1 MAKQPEPQNT
11 LQSQA
16 DQQPTAQSQADQRD
30 VVIANLIKQVE
41 NLTSIV
47 QNQTRGGIEEPTPVN
62 EYTCKVS
69 FYKDKP
75 ITAIGKVMTEH
86 RETGDVDVLPI
97 TVSGKGKDEVYTV
110 EYKTFVEEVPRYV
123 AVILDKQTKIT
134 RRHQGLRPE
143 EHTTVNPRPVDEDGR
158 PVPGFAPKKVVLS
171 EQYQEITLKVRIV
184 EGPHSGTELIL
195 KSDIVN
201 IV

>member
-1 MAKQPEPQNT
+1 MAKVNEQENT
-11 LQSQA
+11 
-16 DQQPTAQSQADQRD
+16 TQSQADQRD

-47 QNQTRGGIEEPTPVN
+47 QNQSRNGIEEPTPVN

-75 ITAIGKVMTEH
+75 IVAIGKVTTEH
-86 RETGDVDVLPI
+86 RDDGDVDVLSV
-97 TVSGKGKDEVYTV
+97 TVDNKGKEETYTV
-110 EYKTFVEEVPRYV
+110 EYKAFVEEVPRYV

-158 PVPGFAPKKVVLS
+158 PVPGFAPKKIVLS
-171 EQYQEITLKVRIV
+171 EQYQDIVLKVRVV
-184 EGPHSGTELIL
+184 EGPHAGAELTL